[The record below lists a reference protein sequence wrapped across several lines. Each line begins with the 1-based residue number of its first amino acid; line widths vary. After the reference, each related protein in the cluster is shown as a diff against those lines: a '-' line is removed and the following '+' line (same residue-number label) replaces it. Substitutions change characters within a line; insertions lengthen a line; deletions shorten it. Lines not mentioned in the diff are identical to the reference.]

1 MAYLLDKM
9 GIETRLHPAPGLI
22 ATDTAMRADDAAL
35 AVTFAPFSAE
45 TVDFAARAA
54 RVGVAVHGLTDSESC
69 PLEGAVGELL
79 VAREDE
85 VAGFR
90 APTAAIALT
99 TAISVAAG
107 AFRTDR

>member
-9 GIETRLHPAPGLI
+9 GIETRLHPAAGLI
-22 ATDTAMRADDAAL
+22 ATEAAMRPDDVVF
-35 AVTFAPFSAE
+35 AVTFAPFSDE
-45 TVDFAARAA
+45 TLAFARRAA
-54 RVGVAVHGLTDSESC
+54 EAGLAVHGLTDDEQG
-69 PLEGAVGELL
+69 PLPQAAMAVL

-99 TAISVAAG
+99 TALCVAAG
-107 AFRTDR
+107 ALRDGA